1 MHTISNLSN
10 SSFLMIIQRRSA
22 CKILCRLKVFCCSF
36 PASLKPL
43 NCFFP
48 TSLLLWLLV
57 VTSKATCI
65 WAWSLTITKHQLLHT
80 SSVYWQFVKSYYLCF
95 PSKALIL
102 SWCTTCCPWI
112 HYVCMADIQMLM
124 QKMWWQLKWTWEGGG
139 VFSPFMHMK
148 CNHKDWWTWH
158 FLLFSFL
165 LTHGERFEP
174 YAYFASHPA
183 ED

>member
-102 SWCTTCCPWI
+102 
-112 HYVCMADIQMLM
+112 
-124 QKMWWQLKWTWEGGG
+124 
-139 VFSPFMHMK
+139 
-148 CNHKDWWTWH
+148 DWWH
-158 FLLFSFL
+158 FVRYTELVHYLLSL
-165 LTHGERFEP
+165 NSLCMHGWYSDVDAKNVMTVEVNVGGWRSVFTF
-174 YAYFASHPA
+174 YAY
-183 ED
+183 EV